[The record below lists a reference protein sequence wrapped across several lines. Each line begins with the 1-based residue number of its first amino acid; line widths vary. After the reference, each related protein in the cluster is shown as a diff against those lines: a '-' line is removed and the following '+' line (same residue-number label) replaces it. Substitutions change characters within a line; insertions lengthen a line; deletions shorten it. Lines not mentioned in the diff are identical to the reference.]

1 MKKFLRG
8 IWSVCEVVIILYVIV
23 VTAFILCKNKY
34 GYTQIGDYTFDN
46 VSLIDARNIEDANK
60 GDLLIVRNSNNI
72 HVGDRIYYYAA
83 YNESY
88 IVRSDYV
95 LSLESDDFSAL
106 YTIQRNGE
114 NMVVPSA
121 RLLGKYSTIYKKVGS
136 ILEVL
141 ESRIGF
147 LFLVLLPIMI
157 VFIYQVY
164 EFVVIL
170 RYEEVEADEDSSSEK
185 KPTKVEK
192 VEKEEKKEE
201 EKKEEEEK
209 EEDSVEV
216 L

>member
-1 MKKFLRG
+1 MKKVLRWL
-8 IWSVCEVVIILYVIV
+8 WSICEVVIIFYVII

-34 GYTQIGDYTFDN
+34 GYTQIGDYTFNN
-46 VSLIDARNIEDANK
+46 VSLIDERNIEDSKK
-60 GDLLIVRNSNNI
+60 GDLLVVRNSNNI

-83 YNESY
+83 YNEAY
-88 IVRSDYV
+88 IIRSDYV
-95 LSLESDDFSAL
+95 ISMESDDFSAL

-114 NMVVPSA
+114 NTVVPSA
-121 RLLGKYSTIYKKVGS
+121 RVLGKYSTNYKTVGG

-157 VFIYQVY
+157 VFIYQIY

-170 RYEEVEADEDSSSEK
+170 RYEEVEAKEEPSK
-185 KPTKVEK
+185 KEIPTK
-192 VEKEEKKEE
+192 VEKEEKVV
-201 EKKEEEEK
+201 EK
-209 EEDSVEV
+209 EKDEEDESDSVEV

>member
-8 IWSVCEVVIILYVIV
+8 IWSICEVLIIFYVIV

-34 GYTQIGDYTFDN
+34 GYTQIGDYTFNN
-46 VSLIDARNIEDANK
+46 VNLIDARNIEDAEK

-72 HVGDRIYYYAA
+72 HTGDRIYYYAA
-83 YNESY
+83 YNEAY

-95 LSLESDDFSAL
+95 VSMDSDDYTAL

-114 NMVVPSA
+114 SMVIPST
-121 RLLGKYSTIYKKVGS
+121 RVLGKYSTTYKVLGD

-170 RYEEVEADEDSSSEK
+170 RYEEVEADDEDSQEE

-192 VEKEEKKEE
+192 KEEKEKVVKEKDE
-201 EKKEEEEK
+201 

>member
-1 MKKFLRG
+1 MKKVLRWL
-8 IWSVCEVVIILYVIV
+8 WSICEVVIIFYVII

-46 VSLIDARNIEDANK
+46 VSLIDARNIEDSDK

-72 HVGDRIYYYAA
+72 RVGDRIYYYAA
-83 YNESY
+83 YNEAY

-95 LSLESDDFSAL
+95 VSMMSDDFSAL

-114 NMVVPSA
+114 SIEIPSA
-121 RLLGKYSTIYKKVGS
+121 RVLGKYSTNYKKIGG

-170 RYEEVEADEDSSSEK
+170 RYEEVEADEEPSKKE
-185 KPTKVEK
+185 KPTK
-192 VEKEEKKEE
+192 VEKEEKKITK
-201 EKKEEEEK
+201 EKD
-209 EEDSVEV
+209 EDDDESDSIEV

>member
-1 MKKFLRG
+1 MKKVLRG
-8 IWSVCEVVIILYVIV
+8 LWSVCEVIIIFYVIV

-46 VSLIDARNIEDANK
+46 VSLIDARNIEDADK
-60 GDLLIVRNSNNI
+60 GDLLVVRNSNNV

-95 LSLESDDFSAL
+95 VSMESDDFSAL

-114 NMVVPSA
+114 NTVVPSS
-121 RLLGKYSTIYKKVGS
+121 RLLGKYSTVYKKVGG

-170 RYEEVEADEDSSSEK
+170 RYEEVEADDEPSKEK
-185 KPTKVEK
+185 KPTKVE
-192 VEKEEKKEE
+192 
-201 EKKEEEEK
+201 EEK
-209 EEDSVEV
+209 EEEDNSIEV